1 VLTDSAGRKV
11 SFKNTLIVITTNVG
25 SEVRGD
31 GLGFRPV
38 GRTDETDV
46 ALRKSFTPEFLGRLD
61 RIVHF
66 KTLDQTAMEAIAR
79 IQLRRLEERV
89 CSKGL
94 RLQLPEELPALLGKQ
109 CTGKDG
115 ARKIRHLVQEQV
127 EGPLAVFLLNNSRK
141 SGKIKGKLE
150 NNTLQFQ

>member
-1 VLTDSAGRKV
+1 
-11 SFKNTLIVITTNVG
+11 
-25 SEVRGD
+25 
-31 GLGFRPV
+31 
-38 GRTDETDV
+38 
-46 ALRKSFTPEFLGRLD
+46 
-61 RIVHF
+61 
-66 KTLDQTAMEAIAR
+66 MEAIAQ
-79 IQLRRLEERV
+79 IQLRQLEERA